1 MEHWWVS
8 TTHTRTNL
16 NIITM
21 QFKDYDKKAIA
32 AKLKQVEDFEA
43 KYGEND
49 MSKAWRKWCNDH
61 QYRRREW
68 LWRQNL
74 AAANEEI
81 YAKKIY

>member
-1 MEHWWVS
+1 LEHRWVS

-21 QFKDYDKKAIA
+21 QFNDYNAEAIA
-32 AKLKQVEDFEA
+32 AKLKQVNDFEA
-43 KYGEND
+43 KYGAND
-49 MSKAWRKWCNDH
+49 MSKAWRKWCNSH
-61 QYRRREW
+61 EYRRREW

-81 YAKKIY
+81 YTKKIY

>member
-1 MEHWWVS
+1 
-8 TTHTRTNL
+8 
-16 NIITM
+16 M
-21 QFKDYDKKAIA
+21 QRDLYRFAKARRDNEFIDYDSKDIA

-49 MSKAWRKWCNDH
+49 MSRSWRKWCNSH
-61 QYRRREW
+61 EYRRREW

-81 YAKKIY
+81 YTKKIY